1 MALRSVPEDAR
12 KDTKANPRLVELY
25 TGVDMTLRQLTQTLE
40 RHGVKQ
46 YDPTGEKFDP
56 NVHEAL
62 YSAPAPPGKEPGTVI
77 DCQKIGYTLKGRTLR
92 AAQVGVAADQ

>member
-1 MALRSVPEDAR
+1 MALKSVPEEAR
-12 KDTKANPRLVELY
+12 ADKQANPKLVELY

-46 YDPTGEKFDP
+46 FNPTGEPFDP
-56 NVHEAL
+56 NLHEAL
-62 YSAPAPPGKEPGTVI
+62 YSVPSSPGKDAGTVI

-92 AAQVGVAADQ
+92 AAQVGVAQ